1 MHLIN
6 PFPLK
11 KYLFFFQTTEDTP
24 GHRGKEKIGNL
35 GPGRE

>member
-11 KYLFFFQTTEDTP
+11 KYLFFSNYRGHR